1 MLCSISTSRSSPS
14 WLDRLHA
21 SKGFTVSSDLDLD
34 HFLQSNSNPKSTPSR
49 DAMDA
54 LPCGKKLQSQKR
66 IVFDK
71 EQRLFDLMSNV
82 LSELFVMGEPR
93 DSAACLKGA
102 RKQLNPRACVPSASA
117 SVDGGASAMSPPSAD
132 NSIAEAKRDRKKIK
146 RMRANPG
153 HAAGSDPSVYTGTVV
168 TVIDT
173 SSPGWKSEKHF
184 RKGMA
189 WKGKEKKVLNVSRK
203 KRKLGLVEK
212 LIVEK
217 ERAERMRPLAELK
230 GREQNENVESQ
241 NEACTGNINGERA
254 KESDSHIQI
263 PRSSSISLH
272 CRPKPK
278 FFRSPR
284 LPVKKSSLLRLQV
297 ITKSHKQGTH

>member
-241 NEACTGNINGERA
+241 NEFSLNCADFLLSTAEFCCFPDTN
-254 KESDSHIQI
+254 
-263 PRSSSISLH
+263 SSFSAI
-272 CRPKPK
+272 C
-278 FFRSPR
+278 
-284 LPVKKSSLLRLQV
+284 LPILVR
-297 ITKSHKQGTH
+297 ITCELKYFLSNWYQSVVFGTVGG